1 MKNKYIFLPIICN
14 ILIAQVSISDIKK
27 LNNEELDRFREDL
40 KGSLSQEVSTEQ
52 ASTEQVSNATDF
64 DAPTLVEIPST
75 NSSFEESEE
84 YFGYNYFKKEI
95 SFFDNIP
102 TPLDYKLGPGDEI
115 IVSLWGETNSRQ
127 SYIINKDGMIF
138 YENIGF
144 INLSSYT
151 LKSAEIVLTEELSRI
166 YSTLKDSDSPSK
178 LMLSLGKLKSMN
190 IYFSGQIESPGINL
204 VHPFSDIFSAI
215 VQAGGI
221 SRNGSLREVQLIRNG
236 IVLARVDFYSFFMN
250 GKNNFSSIKL
260 VDGDVVH
267 IPTVVKRVSILGE
280 VNRPA
285 FFELLPRETLTDLIK
300 YASGFSS
307 TASQS
312 IILTQIV
319 PAEKRISDDNARTSI
334 TLNIE
339 DQDSI
344 ILNNGDT
351 VNIPSISPVD
361 LSVSIFGRVKSPGQY
376 PGNNTSLKSI
386 LTLAGGFD
394 DPTYRKTIIDDI
406 VVIRKNKDQFYSTEF
421 TVPYDD
427 ADKFIL
433 EVNDKILVYE
443 NINYKNSYTYRI
455 EGEVLKPGIYPM
467 GKEVI
472 TVGEA
477 LAKAGGLTSMS
488 STRNIIVKQET
499 STVDRNGNIEIKQES
514 VNNVNL
520 SFEIGV
526 NSVIIAAPL
535 ENVVR
540 VVGNVYNPGLI
551 TYQEGL
557 RYPRYIE
564 LAGGFKPDT
573 LKNRTY
579 IKRANGNIEKVNGFF
594 ISRGKRVYA
603 GDTIFVPENLNPS
616 DFDITSFVAD
626 LSSTLANVAAIFL
639 IVDNQTN

>member
-27 LNNEELDRFREDL
+27 LNNEQLDRFREDL
-40 KGSLSQEVSTEQ
+40 KGNLSEQVLTEEVSNT
-52 ASTEQVSNATDF
+52 TDF
-64 DAPTLVEIPST
+64 DAPALVEIPST

-84 YFGYNYFKKEI
+84 YFGYNYLKKEI

-151 LKSAEIVLTEELSRI
+151 LKTAEIVLTEELSRI
-166 YSTLKDSDSPSK
+166 YSTLKDKDSPSK

-190 IYFSGQIESPGINL
+190 IYFSGHIESPGINL

-215 VQAGGI
+215 VQAGGV

-236 IVLARVDFYSFFMN
+236 IVLAKVDFYSFFMN
-250 GKNNFSSIKL
+250 GTNNFSSIKL
-260 VDGDVVH
+260 VDGDVIHV
-267 IPTVVKRVSILGE
+267 PTVLKRVSISGE

-285 FFELLPRETLTDLIK
+285 FFELLPSETLTDLIK

-307 TASQS
+307 LASQS

-319 PAEKRISDDNARTSI
+319 PADKRISDDNARTSI
-334 TLNIE
+334 TLNLE

-351 VNIPSISPVD
+351 ISIPSISPVD
-361 LSVSIFGRVKSPGQY
+361 LSVSIFGRVKTPGQY
-376 PGNNTSLKSI
+376 PANNSSLKSI

-394 DPTYRKTIIDDI
+394 DPTYRKTIRDDEII
-406 VVIRKNKDQFYSTEF
+406 VLRKDKNKFFSTEF
-421 TVPYDD
+421 AVSYEN

-443 NINYKNSYTYRI
+443 NINYRNSFTYRV
-455 EGEVLKPGIYPM
+455 EGEVFKPGTYPI
-467 GKEVI
+467 GSGVI

-477 LAKAGGLTSMS
+477 LAIAGGLTSMS
-488 STRNIIVKQET
+488 SARNLIVKQEF
-499 STVDRNGNIEIKQES
+499 SEIDENGIMETKNET
-514 VNNVNL
+514 VNNVEL

-526 NSVIIAAPL
+526 NTVIIASKF

-540 VVGNVYNPGLI
+540 VEGNVYNPGLL
-551 TYQEGL
+551 THKKGL

-564 LAGGFKPDT
+564 LAGGYKPDT
-573 LKNRTY
+573 LKRRTY

-594 ISRGKRVYA
+594 ISRFKNVYA
-603 GDTIFVPENLNPS
+603 GDTIVVPENINPK

-626 LSSTLANVAAIFL
+626 LSSTLANLAAILL
-639 IVDNQTN
+639 IVDKQTN